1 MQASLKQ
8 ILPIE
13 AAIICPQE
21 FSHHAIKCVPVQVT
35 GNYSQWILKN
45 LKDYVSASHCLVQ
58 QWDSCIL
65 NPDLWSHEFLEYDYI
80 GAPWPSGPHRV
91 GNGGFSLRSTKFLEE
106 SAKIAD
112 LLPIGN
118 PIYDNEDYYACVT
131 CAEYLKM
138 KGIKFATLELA
149 RQFSVERPIP
159 ESPHKYD
166 DLSTYKSFA
175 FHGSFNV
182 AGQATIKT
190 GE

>member
-13 AAIICPQE
+13 AAIICPQKFE
-21 FSHHAIKCVPVQVT
+21 HATIKCIPVQVT

-45 LKDYVSASHCLVQ
+45 LKDYMSASHSLVQ
-58 QWDSCIL
+58 QWDSCVL
-65 NPDLWSHEFLEYDYI
+65 DPNFWTDRFLEYDYI

-91 GNGGFSLRSTKFLEE
+91 GNGGFSLRSAKFLEE

-131 CAEYLKM
+131 CAGYLRM
-138 KGIKFATLELA
+138 KGIKFAPLELA

-159 ESPHKYD
+159 ESPHTYD
-166 DLSTYKSFA
+166 DLSTYKSFG
-175 FHGSFNV
+175 FHGEFCTS
-182 AGQATIKT
+182 GMRRI
-190 GE
+190 EE